1 MYVILKYT
9 QNYVFSEE
17 DTICSRKHDTSSYH
31 FTQYAPNR
39 PHVNVFAV
47 THAQN
52 NLWCSVIPR
61 YDIRS
66 HHECCTSCT
75 CKAKVKDLL
84 NVKYL
89 YKQVL

>member
-9 QNYVFSEE
+9 LNYVFSKE

-31 FTQYAPNR
+31 FTQYAPNG
-39 PHVNVFAV
+39 PHVNILTV

-61 YDIRS
+61 HDIRS